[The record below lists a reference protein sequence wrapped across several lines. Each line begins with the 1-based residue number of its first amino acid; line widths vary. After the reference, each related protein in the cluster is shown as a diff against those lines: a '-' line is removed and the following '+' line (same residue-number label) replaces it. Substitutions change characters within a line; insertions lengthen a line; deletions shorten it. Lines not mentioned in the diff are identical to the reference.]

1 MRILLTL
8 CLFSSLSTIA
18 QFTIT
23 PDSNANLLAQKI
35 AGNGLTVFN
44 ASLNCG
50 PNAAGTFDYT
60 GSSIAISKGIILSTG
75 HATDIANSGGT
86 FISVNNGNTFS
97 DPDLMAIEPQ
107 ATNDVCMLECDVI
120 AMYANINVNFIFGSE
135 EYPEY
140 VGSSFNDAFGFFL
153 TGPNPAGGYYSGT
166 NIGSLPNGTPVSIN
180 NVNTGANPA
189 FYYDNTTSPNND
201 VVFDGYTVL
210 ITSIAPIYADS
221 IYHMKI
227 AIADAGDQAYD
238 SGILIQDSL
247 FVSKPNTTGIG
258 AVGNEALQFFPNPAQ
273 NTMHVNMKITESS
286 IIDLFNELGQRLEL
300 PRIDRASGTLDV
312 SSLANGIYFL
322 RVTDVKGRYFA
333 GKFTKN

>member
-1 MRILLTL
+1 MRILLRTL

-35 AGNGLTVFN
+35 AGSGLTVFN

-50 PNAAGTFDYT
+50 SNAAGTFDYT

-97 DPDLMAIEPQ
+97 DPDLMAIESQ
-107 ATNDVCMLECDVI
+107 ATNDACILECDVI

-140 VGSSFNDAFGFFL
+140 VNSSFNDAFGFFL
-153 TGPNPAGGYYSGT
+153 TGPNPSGGYYSGT
-166 NIGSLPNGTPVSIN
+166 NIGTLPNGTPVSIN

-189 FYYDNTTSPNND
+189 FYYDNTTNPNND

-247 FVSKPNTTGIG
+247 FVSKPNATGLLSYG
-258 AVGNEALQFFPNPAQ
+258 QETLSFFPNPAHDIVQ
-273 NTMHVNMKITESS
+273 VNKKISADSRIEF
-286 IIDLFNELGQRLEL
+286 FNALGQHID
-300 PRIDRASGTLDV
+300 PRIDRTTGLIDLSTIEK
-312 SSLANGIYFL
+312 GIYFL
-322 RVTDVKGRYFA
+322 RICDEKGRFFT